1 MQVTETD
8 CTGKLED
15 SLHEASVVFLFKKGD
30 SSKLEMF
37 RAISLLITHILQTT
51 SSNDQKSISRRIG
64 QLLIENAVWFQ
75 KRTIFLAR
83 RLQSQKFQ
91 VNLSIVL
98 LDWETLEIPTSTI
111 SPVISMPN
119 IKDKLGWRHLRLF
132 HTTGIRQGCA
142 FSPYLFTLIMSVIK
156 CLQV

>member
-1 MQVTETD
+1 
-8 CTGKLED
+8 
-15 SLHEASVVFLFKKGD
+15 
-30 SSKLEMF
+30 
-37 RAISLLITHILQTT
+37 
-51 SSNDQKSISRRIG
+51 
-64 QLLIENAVWFQ
+64 
-75 KRTIFLAR
+75 
-83 RLQSQKFQ
+83 
-91 VNLSIVL
+91 
-98 LDWETLEIPTSTI
+98 LDWERLEIPTSTI